1 MGCPHPHSR
10 LSRGMPL
17 SHCRNARPLGNAGPS
32 EPGIF
37 QLCQWER
44 PRKGSQGH
52 MQAAHPAL
60 GAGLTQQ
67 VDLLPCPV
75 SPSELQATLP
85 QCQPAFS
92 SQSPLWPHTAC
103 LPRGPCSPGGQGPGI
118 PTEEGPRATQG
129 GLGAR
134 PSPVRLPRC
143 SAVPEASGGTK
154 ASGAARSSSLE
165 PPLSMSQP
173 QVFWLKGGLWADVG
187 GTHSTKVGHWATAS
201 HGYCS

>member
-1 MGCPHPHSR
+1 MQAPVSLAYSSCVSGRDPGKGAKAICRPPTQRWVQGKGTREAHPVD
-10 LSRGMPL
+10 LV
-17 SHCRNARPLGNAGPS
+17 
-32 EPGIF
+32 
-37 QLCQWER
+37 R
-44 PRKGSQGH
+44 PR
-52 MQAAHPAL
+52 
-60 GAGLTQQ
+60 GLTQQ